1 MFRSKLEDIMPA
13 EELLF
18 DPTPGFGYYA
28 PWLKHAVAH
37 PAKMNTWLLEFLI
50 RAFTEPCDTVLDPMA
65 GSGSTGVVAAL
76 HGRNA
81 VQVELERKFWEWMEK
96 ARENVEKHPTLTP
109 KGRIVNICGD
119 ARRLSELLTQVGF
132 EPTAAITSPP
142 YSSTEFYY
150 GEKSPEFW
158 QKLAETTGRKAW
170 LNPNSKTRKTIDEKE
185 KPLSPENIGNLPL
198 GEVSTIITSP
208 PYSETYTGGGDPEK
222 RKQRLIKAGHD
233 PREFL
238 GGKARN
244 AVLKHYN
251 EVDVCITSP
260 PYSDAVHGRGLQ
272 GRDEYVKK
280 MEEGLDARYKGK
292 VCGNAKLGASLKADY
307 SKNPSNIANLPHGN
321 IDAIITS
328 PPYLKSAESG
338 AGVNRQ
344 REGDVKI
351 GCSTV
356 GRTVTHPEAIDNT
369 KEYGSIDAVI
379 TSPPYEGS
387 LEGTTRHTRGGIA
400 SRDPAL
406 AQTDSYA
413 TVMSFGVPVGNSPSN
428 DNIGNLKS
436 SDEEYE
442 ELDKTIERLRRFGRT
457 DPKAGG
463 PYGRSLAHPYSPSK
477 DNIGN
482 LTSSDKEYQALI
494 DAVITSPPYAHES
507 TASKPTKLE
516 ELGLF
521 RMGHSKE
528 TPYTEEDYREWDKHK
543 DGNIGK
549 RKLFIRVPCRPEDAQ
564 FHDTRP
570 GRKGTIWEWTRE
582 VEATPEIVDKI
593 QKLKS
598 EKKGKS
604 ETYLEA
610 MLKVYSEMFK
620 VLKPNGLAIIIVK
633 PFVRNKKVVDL
644 PYHTWIL
651 MAKVGFRLARLYK
664 LRLFRLSFWRIL
676 QYKKHPDVPIIAHEY
691 VLVCQKPGSEPGKPV
706 EPKIDPLIFIAETA
720 AKKQAAKICKC

>member
-1 MFRSKLEDIMPA
+1 VFRSRLEDIVPA

-18 DPTPGFGYYA
+18 EPTPGFGYYA

-37 PAKMNTWLLEFLI
+37 PAKMNTWLLEYLI

-65 GSGSTGVVAAL
+65 GSGNTGTVAAL
-76 HGRNA
+76 LGRNA

-96 ARENVEKHPTLTP
+96 ARENVEKTETATP

-119 ARRLSELLTQVGF
+119 ARRLSELLSQAD
-132 EPTAAITSPP
+132 AAITSPP
-142 YSSTEFYY
+142 YSNIAKSKEGAISPHMQGLISKRGIPVKEFAHNV
-150 GEKSPEFW
+150 EKLKEAVKIAQAKIPFKYSD
-158 QKLAETTGRKAW
+158 
-170 LNPNSKTRKTIDEKE
+170 NPR
-185 KPLSPENIGNLPL
+185 NIGNLPH
-198 GEVSTIITSP
+198 GDISAVITSP
-208 PYSETYTGGGDPEK
+208 PYSECPGSVYEGLGERVEKLFKEGKITREQYEHFKGRKAYFEEAAKPYPQSNGQIASLPHGDINVVITSPPHGNTYLGGGDPEK
-222 RKQRLIKAGHD
+222 RKQRLIRAGHD
-233 PREFL
+233 PKDFL

-244 AVLKHYN
+244 AVLKHYG

-260 PYSDAVHGRGLQ
+260 PYSEALSEKAGGGSKKNVLGVGITSDGGKQAQ
-272 GRDEYVKK
+272 GAPAPYSTS
-280 MEEGLDARYKGK
+280 EE
-292 VCGNAKLGASLKADY
+292 
-307 SKNPSNIANLPHGN
+307 NIDNLPHGN
-321 IDAIITS
+321 IDAVITS

-356 GRTVTHPEAIDNT
+356 GRTVAHPEAIDST
-369 KEYGSIDAVI
+369 KEYGSIDTVI

-406 AQTDSYA
+406 AQTGSYA
-413 TVMSFGVPVGNSPSN
+413 TVMSFGVPVGYSPSK

-442 ELDKTIERLRRFGRT
+442 ALANGLMKNGR
-457 DPKAGG
+457 P
-463 PYGRSLAHPYSPSK
+463 
-477 DNIGN
+477 
-482 LTSSDKEYQALI
+482 
-494 DAVITSPPYAHES
+494 
-507 TASKPTKLE
+507 
-516 ELGLF
+516 
-521 RMGHSKE
+521 
-528 TPYTEEDYREWDKHK
+528 
-543 DGNIGK
+543 
-549 RKLFIRVPCRPEDAQ
+549 
-564 FHDTRP
+564 
-570 GRKGTIWEWTRE
+570 
-582 VEATPEIVDKI
+582 
-593 QKLKS
+593 
-598 EKKGKS
+598 
-604 ETYLEA
+604 TYLSE
-610 MLKVYSEMFK
+610 MLKVYGEMFK
-620 VLKPNGLAIIIVK
+620 VLKPGGLAIIVVK

-706 EPKIDPLIFIAETA
+706 EPKIDPLIFMAETA
-720 AKKQAAKICKC
+720 AKKQAAKIL